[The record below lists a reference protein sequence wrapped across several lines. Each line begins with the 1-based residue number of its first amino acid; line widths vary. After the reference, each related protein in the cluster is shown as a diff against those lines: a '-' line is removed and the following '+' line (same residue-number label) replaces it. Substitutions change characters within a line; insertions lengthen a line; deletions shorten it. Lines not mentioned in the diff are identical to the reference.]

1 MQTLSVQSTSDDSSP
16 KKPVSPPL
24 KERIDNFSGT
34 LLVTDEHSKVLYVNK
49 AVRDTTGYS
58 AGETIGKKPGELW
71 GGHMEYSFYERLWK
85 RLTNEQLPFIAKVQN
100 TKKNGQAYQEELHI
114 APILN
119 AEGQIKFFI
128 ELQPGKQAGDTTSA
142 FSRDFKKSLER
153 QHDDPWST
161 VEFLLR
167 TFSLGVESWEALA
180 TVDSAQHPRAQ
191 IVSFLENTLIK
202 PTEVAYGARYA
213 DKELVLAA
221 QTEHAA
227 FDKLYAK
234 YYEQVRRY
242 FLQRTGH
249 DDTLAD
255 DLSQETFLQA
265 FRYLPQFTVSNASYL
280 TYLLRIAHNVLVSY
294 FRKTKFI
301 PIDETILAETTA
313 APAINYADIFD
324 LERVW
329 EIVGRL
335 APLER
340 QIIMMKYQDDRPVKD
355 IAGAVGK
362 SENAVKLHLSR
373 AREKIRQMIGQK

>member
-1 MQTLSVQSTSDDSSP
+1 EVRNKKKDGQT
-16 KKPVSPPL
+16 
-24 KERIDNFSGT
+24 
-34 LLVTDEHSKVLYVNK
+34 
-49 AVRDTTGYS
+49 
-58 AGETIGKKPGELW
+58 
-71 GGHMEYSFYERLWK
+71 
-85 RLTNEQLPFIAKVQN
+85 
-100 TKKNGQAYQEELHI
+100 YQEELHI

-119 AEGQIKFFI
+119 TEGQVKFFI
-128 ELQPGKQAGDTTSA
+128 ELQPGISVGGTTDS
-142 FSRDFKKSLER
+142 FSRDFKESLTR

-167 TFSLGVESWEALA
+167 TFSLGAESWEALA
-180 TVDSAQHPRAQ
+180 RSAEHPRAQ
-191 IVSFLENTLIK
+191 IVSFLETVLIK
-202 PTEVAYGARYA
+202 PTEATYTARYA

-221 QTEHAA
+221 QTDHTA

-234 YYEQVRRY
+234 YYQQVRRY
-242 FLQRTGH
+242 FLQRSGY
-249 DDTLAD
+249 DETLAD

-265 FRYLPQFTVSNASYL
+265 FRYLPQFTISNASYI

-301 PIDETILAETTA
+301 PLDDTTLAETMA
-313 APAINYADIFD
+313 APAVNYADIFD

-340 QIIMMKYQDDRPVKD
+340 QILILKYQDDQPVKD
-355 IAGAVGK
+355 IAEMVGK

-373 AREKIRQMIGQK
+373 AREKVRQMLGQK